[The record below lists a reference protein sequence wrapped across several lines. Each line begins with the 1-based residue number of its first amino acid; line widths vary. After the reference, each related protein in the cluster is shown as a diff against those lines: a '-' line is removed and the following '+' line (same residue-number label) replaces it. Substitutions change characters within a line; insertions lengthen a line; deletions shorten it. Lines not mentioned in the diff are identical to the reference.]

1 MTRHVKFLY
10 RVTLYPVVPPIT
22 GYPAYILACKIKGP
36 LNLFSTKNCRY
47 LNCYNIIKN
56 YSSG

>member
-1 MTRHVKFLY
+1 MTRHVKFLH

-56 YSSG
+56 HSSG